1 MRQCY
6 FTTKIVKFDCFL
18 QHSLHH
24 VEEAEQ
30 LCIFRG
36 YIIIVVGTYSP
47 CSTQTFYYPVTLP
60 FDSIIFMILTN
71 SHLYAVHCLP
81 WERTSYHHLSIAHL
95 CVISVY
101 LLIEAGVLKINAFN
115 SLDLYPFLQ
124 MYFFLLLNLICRSF
138 PMPYCF
144 NRKWFGD
151 NGSELLTSL
160 LT

>member
-1 MRQCY
+1 MYFIADRKMRQCY
-6 FTTKIVKFDCFL
+6 FTTKFVKFDCFL

-71 SHLYAVHCLP
+71 SHLFCSTLSSL
-81 WERTSYHHLSIAHL
+81 RMRSYHHLSIAHL

-124 MYFFLLLNLICRSF
+124 MYFFFVIK
-138 PMPYCF
+138 PYM
-144 NRKWFGD
+144 
-151 NGSELLTSL
+151 
-160 LT
+160 